1 MQFKAL
7 LIDAYRQLS
16 AAKLFW
22 LTLGLS
28 VLVVVMFGS
37 IGFNAQGISLFFG
50 AWEIESEQLREGSPW
65 ARGLYIGI
73 YSSFLVNIWLAWIA
87 TILAL
92 ISTCSVFP
100 EFVHSGSI
108 ELTISKPIGRF
119 KLFFMK
125 YLASLLF
132 VVLQVAVFC
141 IGIFICVGLRVGEWN
156 WMIFGAIPV
165 VTVFFSYLYAV
176 CVLIGILTRSG
187 ITALLITGIFWM
199 GLWSIQT
206 AEGVL
211 HRFIIQQE
219 VDIERFEEAVIKDEA
234 MLAKIE
240 EKSPDD
246 SRIEHRRKRIE
257 TFKADIAKAK
267 ETFIEIDQ
275 WYEPVSW
282 VLAISPKTAQTI
294 GLLDRWLSDSDGFD
308 IAAIM
313 RGDMQSFEE
322 MEEIDPTT
330 HGARE
335 RETMRRMQE
344 KYEDNSL
351 WYVLG
356 TSLLFE
362 FVVLGLASMYFYRK
376 DF

>member
-1 MQFKAL
+1 MMQ
-7 LIDAYRQLS
+7 
-16 AAKLFW
+16 
-22 LTLGLS
+22 
-28 VLVVVMFGS
+28 
-37 IGFNAQGISLFFG
+37 
-50 AWEIESEQLREGSPW
+50 
-65 ARGLYIGI
+65 
-73 YSSFLVNIWLAWIA
+73 
-87 TILAL
+87 
-92 ISTCSVFP
+92 
-100 EFVHSGSI
+100 
-108 ELTISKPIGRF
+108 
-119 KLFFMK
+119 
-125 YLASLLF
+125 
-132 VVLQVAVFC
+132 
-141 IGIFICVGLRVGEWN
+141 
-156 WMIFGAIPV
+156 
-165 VTVFFSYLYAV
+165 
-176 CVLIGILTRSG
+176 
-187 ITALLITGIFWM
+187 
-199 GLWSIQT
+199 
-206 AEGVL
+206 
-211 HRFIIQQE
+211 
-219 VDIERFEEAVIKDEA
+219 
-234 MLAKIE
+234 
-240 EKSPDD
+240 
-246 SRIEHRRKRIE
+246 
-257 TFKADIAKAK
+257 FKADIAKAK